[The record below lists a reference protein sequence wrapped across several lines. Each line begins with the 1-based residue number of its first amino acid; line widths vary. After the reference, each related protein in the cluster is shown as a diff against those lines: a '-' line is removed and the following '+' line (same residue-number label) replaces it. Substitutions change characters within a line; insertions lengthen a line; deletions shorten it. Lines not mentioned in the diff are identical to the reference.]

1 MTVFDLIVIAIVAVS
16 VGISIWRGVVREVLA
31 LASWIG
37 AFWIAK
43 ELAGFA
49 ATWLPESVSN
59 PGMRLMLGFIA
70 VMLASLLVFSL
81 TGMLLVHLVKVA
93 GLTASD
99 RMLGAAFGLLRGLL
113 IAVTVVLLGGMT
125 SAPREPY
132 WSNALLSA
140 PLEAAALWVKPW
152 LPRDVARRVSF
163 E

>member
-16 VGISIWRGVVREVLA
+16 VGISIWRGMVREVLA

-43 ELAGFA
+43 ELAGFT
-49 ATWLPESVSN
+49 ATWLPDSVSN
-59 PGMRLMLGFIA
+59 PGLRLMFGFIG

-81 TGMLLVHLVKVA
+81 VGMLIVHLVKAA

-99 RMLGAAFGLLRGLL
+99 RMLGAAFGLLRGVV

-132 WSNALLSA
+132 WRDALLSA

>member
-43 ELAGFA
+43 GLAGFV
-49 ATWLPESVSN
+49 ATWLPDSVSN
-59 PGMRLMLGFIA
+59 PGMRLMFGFIA

-132 WSNALLSA
+132 WRNALLSA

>member
-1 MTVFDLIVIAIVAVS
+1 MTGFDLIVIAIMAVS
-16 VGISIWRGVVREVLA
+16 VGISVWRGMVREVLS

-43 ELAGFA
+43 ELAGFT
-49 ATWLPESVSN
+49 ATWLPDSVTN
-59 PGMRLMLGFIA
+59 PGLRLMFGFIA

-81 TGMLLVHLVKVA
+81 AGMLIVHLVKVA

-99 RMLGAAFGLLRGLL
+99 RMLGAAFGLLRGLV
-113 IAVTVVLLGGMT
+113 IAVTFVLLGGMT

-132 WSNALLSA
+132 WRDALLSA
-140 PLEAAALWVKPW
+140 PLEAAALWVVPW

-163 E
+163 G

>member
-1 MTVFDLIVIAIVAVS
+1 MTVFDLIAIAIVAVS

-43 ELAGFA
+43 ELAGLA
-49 ATWLPESVSN
+49 ATWLPDSVSN
-59 PGMRLMLGFIA
+59 PGMRLMFGFIA

-132 WSNALLSA
+132 WRDALLSA

>member
-49 ATWLPESVSN
+49 ATWLPDSVSN
-59 PGMRLMLGFIA
+59 PGLRLLFGFIA
-70 VMLASLLVFSL
+70 LMLASLLVFSL

-99 RMLGAAFGLLRGLL
+99 RMLGAAFGLLRGFL

-125 SAPREPY
+125 SAPRERY
-132 WSNALLSA
+132 WRDALLSA
-140 PLEAAALWVKPW
+140 PLESAVLWVKPW

>member
-43 ELAGFA
+43 ELAGLA
-49 ATWLPESVSN
+49 ATWLPDSVSN
-59 PGMRLMLGFIA
+59 PGMRLMFGFIA

-99 RMLGAAFGLLRGLL
+99 RTLGAAFGLLRGLL

-132 WSNALLSA
+132 WRDALLSA

>member
-16 VGISIWRGVVREVLA
+16 VGISIWRGMVREVLA

-43 ELAGFA
+43 ELAGLT
-49 ATWLPESVSN
+49 ATLLPDSVTN
-59 PGMRLMLGFIA
+59 PGIRLMLGFIA
-70 VMLASLLVFSL
+70 VMLVSLLVFSL
-81 TGMLLVHLVKVA
+81 AGMLIVHLVKVA

-99 RMLGAAFGLLRGLL
+99 RMLGAAFGLLRGVL

-125 SAPREPY
+125 SAPREKY
-132 WSNALLSA
+132 WRDALLSA

-152 LPRDVARRVSF
+152 LPRDVARRISF

>member
-49 ATWLPESVSN
+49 ATWLPDSVSN
-59 PGMRLMLGFIA
+59 PGLRLMFGFIA
-70 VMLASLLVFSL
+70 VMLACLLVFSL

-132 WSNALLSA
+132 WRDALLSA

>member
-16 VGISIWRGVVREVLA
+16 VGISIWRGVVREVVA

-43 ELAGFA
+43 ELAGLA
-49 ATWLPESVSN
+49 ATWLPDSVSN
-59 PGMRLMLGFIA
+59 PGMRLMFGFIA

-132 WSNALLSA
+132 WRDALLSA